1 MAQSLSNNGT
11 KDDPSPEKPVPP
23 PMQSVIKGGWTYRI
37 ENPAETA
44 ISALKELA
52 EAIRALA
59 QEIRSH
65 AWAFVRHGPQMLSSS
80 ETALREQQIVAL
92 AGDIDKL
99 AERVPQSRVTYGDVE
114 AILSRLRGAG
124 FFADSLLV
132 SNVARAI
139 YALEQRRTEP
149 DLGAEP
155 R

>member
-1 MAQSLSNNGT
+1 MAPSNNGT
-11 KDDPSPEKPVPP
+11 KDDPSPKKPVPP

-44 ISALKELA
+44 ISALKDLA

-59 QEIRSH
+59 QEIRGHS
-65 AWAFVRHGPQMLSSS
+65 WAFVRHGPQMLSPS

-99 AERVPQSRVTYGDVE
+99 AERVPQSKVTYRDVE
-114 AILSRLRGAG
+114 AILSRLREVG

-139 YALEQRRTEP
+139 YALEQRRTET

>member
-1 MAQSLSNNGT
+1 VAQSSANNGA
-11 KDDPSPEKPVPP
+11 KDDSSLKKPIPP

-65 AWAFVRHGPQMLSSS
+65 SRAFVRHGPRMLSPS
-80 ETALREQQIVAL
+80 ETAHREQQIAAL
-92 AGDIDKL
+92 ADEIEKL
-99 AERVPQSRVTYGDVE
+99 ADRVPQSNVTYEDVN
-114 AILSRLRGAG
+114 AILAQLREVG
-124 FFADSLLV
+124 FLPDNLLV

-139 YALEQRRTEP
+139 YALQQRRAET
-149 DLGAEP
+149 DLGARP
-155 R
+155 D